1 MNNETIE
8 KELKKQTGE
17 QREQNTNQVW
27 PVLGYEFGFLC
38 REGLPFAQKQP
49 QEAKEGTER
58 TQHPNAHTYKHM
70 LACASIRCAMGNKGS
85 QKQAVDAPVAE
96 SRDTAA
102 MVSEAASVPL
112 PASPRTSITNTS
124 KPAKL
129 DDSWIGVAV
138 AVLHTCEIECMA
150 LSLSLSLPRLRWS
163 GRDACVRCCSSI
175 SLPPSLLSSA
185 THRSPSVPTGNPLVV
200 KIRAACMND
209 ERERGE

>member
-150 LSLSLSLPRLRWS
+150 LSLSRSPSL
-163 GRDACVRCCSSI
+163 ACVGQGGMHA
-175 SLPPSLLSSA
+175 LGVAPPSLYPLLCSLLLHTEARRSRLA
-185 THRSPSVPTGNPLVV
+185 THSWSKFALH
-200 KIRAACMND
+200 A
-209 ERERGE
+209 